1 MVLLTM
7 KDENKVKVIEAVRD
21 GRIGVEEAGRLL
33 GRCVRQV
40 FRMLNRLREKGVSG
54 LIHGNRG
61 KASPRRIPESTRQKI
76 ITLTRRR
83 YADINDTHLR
93 EILEREEGILLSRST
108 LRRVLRGAGIPPK
121 QRRRPP
127 KYRSR
132 RERKEAFGMMLQID
146 ASPHD
151 WLEGRGPWLTL
162 VGAIDDA
169 TGYAWAR
176 FEEAETT
183 WAYLRLMEGVFASQG
198 LPISLYSDRHSIFYV
213 SKEPTIIEQLNNSR
227 PLTQFGRA
235 MEELGV
241 QILKAYSPQAK
252 GRIERLWR
260 TLQDRL
266 VVEVRLQGAKTKEEA
281 NEVLKGFLPEFNRH
295 FTVKPQRSGSLFRR
309 PPSPKVL
316 ERVLCLKEMRTVNK
330 DHTVSFE
337 GLVLQIPP
345 SSRWRS
351 IAGQKVQVLQLK
363 NGTVE
368 ILYKNL
374 TVARFR
380 PEAISRLVNRHQ
392 PERSQLKNA
401 A

>member
-1 MVLLTM
+1 MLLTM
-7 KDENKVKVIEAVRD
+7 REQRKIEVIQAVMD
-21 GRIGVEEAGRLL
+21 GRVTMEDGGRVLD
-33 GRCVRQV
+33 RSVRTV
-40 FRMLNRLREKGVSG
+40 FRMLKRMRERGLKG

-61 KASPRRIPESTRQKI
+61 KVSPRRIGESTRRKV
-76 ITLTRRR
+76 ITLARAG

-93 EILEREEGILLSRST
+93 EILEREEEILLGRST
-108 LRRVLRGAGIPPK
+108 LRRILRGAGIPPK
-121 QRRRPP
+121 QKRRPH

-132 RERKEAFGMMLQID
+132 RERKEAFGIMLQID

-183 WAYLRLMEGVFASQG
+183 WAYLNLMEGLFSSHG
-198 LPISLYSDRHSIFYV
+198 LPLSLYSDRHSIFYV
-213 SKEPTIIEQLNNSR
+213 SKEPTIIQQLNNSH

-241 QILKAYSPQAK
+241 RILKAWSPQAK

-266 VVEVRLQGAKTKEEA
+266 VVEVRLQRAKTKEEA
-281 NEVLKGFLPEFNRH
+281 NEVLRKFLPEFNRR
-295 FTVKPQRSGSLFRR
+295 FTVKPKERSSSFLKS
-309 PPSPKVL
+309 PSPKAL
-316 ERVLCLKEMRTVNK
+316 ARVLCLKETRVVNK
-330 DHTVSFE
+330 DHTISFE

-363 NGTVE
+363 NESVE
-368 ILYKNL
+368 IVYKHL
-374 TVARFR
+374 TVARFS
-380 PEAISRLVNRHQ
+380 PEAISRLVNRHR
-392 PERSQLKNA
+392 PERSHLKNA